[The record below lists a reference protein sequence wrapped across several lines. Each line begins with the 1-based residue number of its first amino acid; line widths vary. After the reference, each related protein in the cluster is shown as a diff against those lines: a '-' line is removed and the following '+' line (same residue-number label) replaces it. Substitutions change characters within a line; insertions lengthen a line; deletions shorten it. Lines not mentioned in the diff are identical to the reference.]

1 MNRLKTMMLLAAL
14 TALFIWIG
22 QALGGQRGMIMAL
35 IFAGLM
41 NFVSYWFSDKIVLA
55 MYGAKEIS
63 ESEGPELYALVR
75 NLTQRSSLP
84 MPKIYMI
91 PQDTP
96 NAFATGRNPEH
107 AAIAVTSGIM
117 SLLNRDELE
126 GVIGHELSH
135 VKNHDTLISTTA
147 ATIAGALSMLAHM
160 AMWGA
165 MMGGGRSRDDDRGG
179 NPLVLLVGLIVAPL
193 AASLIQMAISR
204 SREFLADE
212 SGASMTGNPLAL
224 AGALKKIE
232 SFAKRIPLQGGTPA
246 MAHLF
251 IINPLKAGGMVRLFS
266 THPSTEERV
275 QRLER
280 MTLGPIS

>member
-1 MNRLKTMMLLAAL
+1 MMLLAAL